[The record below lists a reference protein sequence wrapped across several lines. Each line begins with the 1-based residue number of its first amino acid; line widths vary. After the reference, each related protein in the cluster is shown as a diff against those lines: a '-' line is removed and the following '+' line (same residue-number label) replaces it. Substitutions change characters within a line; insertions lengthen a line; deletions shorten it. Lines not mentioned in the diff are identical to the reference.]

1 MLSLVTD
8 ARMCA
13 LTAVPEGT
21 QTWSFMGLDE
31 ISSLCVTVF
40 RQTLSPHSQWE
51 VCQERG
57 DLWEVRSERTDGPLV
72 SLAEHCMISALQIPL
87 GSNCTE
93 PCGGERSRRVHAQGC
108 GKPSGCCEGAGVHT
122 L

>member
-40 RQTLSPHSQWE
+40 RQTLSPHSQWK
-51 VCQERG
+51 CAKRG
-57 DLWEVRSERTDGPLV
+57 VTSGRSEVRGQ
-72 SLAEHCMISALQIPL
+72 MALWYL
-87 GSNCTE
+87 
-93 PCGGERSRRVHAQGC
+93 
-108 GKPSGCCEGAGVHT
+108 
-122 L
+122 